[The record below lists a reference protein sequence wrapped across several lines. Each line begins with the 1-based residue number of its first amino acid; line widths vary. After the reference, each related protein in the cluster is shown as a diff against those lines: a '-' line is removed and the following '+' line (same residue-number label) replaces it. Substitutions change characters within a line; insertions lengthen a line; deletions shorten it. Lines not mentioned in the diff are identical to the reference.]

1 MAKNKDLK
9 LSIQIAGKID
19 KSLASALGKAEKGVS
34 GFSKTISKIG
44 TAGLAA
50 MGALGTASVAAIVDC
65 TKSAKEFEAQM
76 GDVVKYVDGLAD
88 SMGKISDKLDPETGR
103 TYAENYSMMKDAIL
117 DLSTQ
122 IPMTAEE
129 LTELAA
135 AAGQSGKGI
144 NDLIQYDSNGNIQ
157 GFLKDVAMMG
167 TAMDIDAKQAGDWA
181 AKWEHAFNMNHSQ
194 IMVLADQ
201 INYLGANSATTAA
214 EIAKAV
220 NDAGSL
226 GQIAGA
232 DVSTTAALAD
242 AMLATG
248 VSSDRVGTSL
258 KRIYTNI
265 SKGASATKTQKDAW
279 SELGMSAEQ
288 IAKDMQID
296 ASGTML
302 KVFDAIGNLPDERQ
316 VATLSNLFGQ
326 WAIEGAAKITGNI
339 ESYTEALRMVNDPSL
354 YKGSMERE
362 FIIKADTAESI
373 DKMLANSWEALK
385 IDLGDEF
392 LPVKKQLATAM
403 IDLMGTVRKNMPQ
416 LKSLGETLADLASK
430 GIDKL
435 SGALETALPYVQTA
449 LDYVSKNGDKV
460 VKVIGEMAATF
471 AGMKAAPLI
480 ETLLGGGA
488 SLLFGSKGISGKK
501 SGGLFSGIA
510 GLFTGGQ
517 KAGNNLA
524 DMIIGGWKAGTS
536 TNATM
541 GAKGGIMGILAK
553 FQNRKGL
560 YGGDVKLAG
569 KAATNVIDTLIGASG
584 PGQIIADMFK
594 STKAGKA
601 AGGIGSYLGRVG
613 SAFGNVKNN
622 SIVSAITG
630 DLGKIGGF
638 VKMGFGGLG
647 EGFGTLFKMAGS
659 GIANSRAGQ
668 FVGGTIGKAGGLLGK
683 VGGGIKAGAGA
694 IGGALSGPLSA
705 LGSLGGSLLNFGTTA
720 LGPLAGMFG
729 SVLSGALPI
738 IGVISAIVAVLSI
751 LYDHLDDVRGV
762 VEQVF
767 GEQGVAV
774 FDSFKDGLDGVL
786 GFIKG
791 IFNGGL
797 ADALAPV
804 KEIVVQFFSDMF
816 GENVVDTVSTTFD
829 SVTSILQS
837 VLTVVGQIVNFGVTY
852 VKPIIEE
859 IFKYLVNTVFPII
872 LQTFNTMAPTISSL
886 ITNIGNAVMT
896 VVETVA
902 PLIQGLLPIIESI
915 ITVLLT
921 AASVVVPA
929 LLAAF
934 NTVWETISA
943 VVVDIQTI
951 FNGLIEFFGGVFTGD
966 WETAWQ
972 GIKDIFGGAFEALG
986 ELCKAPLNVVITLI
1000 NKAIE
1005 GINGLGLKIPDWV
1018 PVIGGKDFTIDIPT
1032 IPMLAKGGFTNGPS
1046 LAGEAGREAVISF
1059 DRSVRA
1065 KNLST
1070 WARAGELLGVK
1081 PIELKEISTGGSWTD
1096 QSNITFAPQITIQ
1109 GNADDST
1116 VDRLMAQMRT
1126 MFEDWYEQRQKQQFR
1141 TAY

>member
-103 TYAENYSMMKDAIL
+103 AYAENYSMMKDAIL

-135 AAGQSGKGI
+135 AAGQSGKSI

-265 SKGASATKTQKDAW
+265 SKGASATKTQQEAW

-288 IAKDMQID
+288 IAKDMQVD

-416 LKSLGETLADLASK
+416 LKSLGETLADMASK

-435 SGALETALPYVQTA
+435 SSALETALPYVQTA

-460 VKVIGEMAATF
+460 VKVIGGMAAAF

-488 SLLFGSKGISGKK
+488 SLLFGSNGISGKK

-524 DMIIGGWKAGTS
+524 DMLIGGWKAGTS

-601 AGGIGSYLGRVG
+601 AGGIGSYIG
-613 SAFGNVKNN
+613 SIG
-622 SIVSAITG
+622 SAITG
-630 DLGKIGGF
+630 VPGAVKTAGADLKLGAILGKGLGGF
-638 VKMGFGGLG
+638 
-647 EGFGTLFKMAGS
+647 
-659 GIANSRAGQ
+659 Q
-668 FVGGTIGKAGGLLGK
+668 
-683 VGGGIKAGAGA
+683 GAGMMGQG
-694 IGGALSGPLSA
+694 ILSA
-705 LGSLGGSLLNFGTTA
+705 FTGVGGSLLNIGTTMF
-720 LGPLAGMFG
+720 GPLAGMFG
-729 SVLSGALPI
+729 SVLTGALPI
-738 IGVISAIVAVLSI
+738 VGVISAVVAVLSI
-751 LYDHLDDVRGV
+751 MYDHLDDVRGII
-762 VEQVF
+762 ETVF
-767 GEQGVAV
+767 GEQGLVV
-774 FDSFKDGLDGVL
+774 FDSFKEGLDGVL

-804 KEIVVQFFSDMF
+804 KETVVKFFSDMF
-816 GENVVDTVSTTFD
+816 GSDVVDTVSTTFD

-837 VLTVVGQIVNFGVTY
+837 VLTVVGQIVDFGVIY
-852 VKPIIEE
+852 VKPIIEN
-859 IFKYLVNTVFPII
+859 IFSYLVNTVFPII
-872 LQTFNTMAPTISSL
+872 LQTFNSMAPTISSL
-886 ITNIGNAVMT
+886 ITNIGNSVMT
-896 VVETVA
+896 AVETIA

-915 ITVLLT
+915 ITVLLNV
-921 AASVVVPA
+921 ASVVVPA
-929 LLAAF
+929 ILAAF

-1005 GINGLGLKIPDWV
+1005 GVNGLGLKIPDWV

-1059 DRSVRA
+1059 DRSVRS
-1065 KNLST
+1065 KNLGT
-1070 WARAGELLGVK
+1070 WAQAGELLGVK